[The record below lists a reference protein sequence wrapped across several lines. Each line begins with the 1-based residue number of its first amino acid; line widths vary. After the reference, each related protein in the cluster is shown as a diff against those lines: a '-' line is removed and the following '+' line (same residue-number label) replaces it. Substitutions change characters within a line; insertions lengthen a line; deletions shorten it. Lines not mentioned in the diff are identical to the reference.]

1 MFWGLNV
8 YGSDAFTIINTLD
21 DQPSKIMI
29 LHNVYSKSHS
39 ICRTNDLTRLIFIYN
54 VYVKTLSILLI
65 GDPLGQT
72 TLDSRLRYDSYS
84 PHHQLTMTASG
95 HHLRSGG
102 DSGTVLGHQN
112 INGSPCRSPGGVDNN
127 FTKIDSHNR

>member
-1 MFWGLNV
+1 MHIFIIISTLSYWIFDTEE
-8 YGSDAFTIINTLD
+8 YTIIFLFTL
-21 DQPSKIMI
+21 I
-29 LHNVYSKSHS
+29 L
-39 ICRTNDLTRLIFIYN
+39 
-54 VYVKTLSILLI
+54 

-72 TLDSRLRYDSYS
+72 TLDSRLRYDAYS

-102 DSGTVLGHQN
+102 DNGTGLGHQN
-112 INGSPCRSPGGVDNN
+112 INGSPCRSPGGVENN

>member
-1 MFWGLNV
+1 MHIFIIISTLNMS
-8 YGSDAFTIINTLD
+8 YWIFDTEEYTIIFLFTL
-21 DQPSKIMI
+21 I
-29 LHNVYSKSHS
+29 L
-39 ICRTNDLTRLIFIYN
+39 
-54 VYVKTLSILLI
+54 

-72 TLDSRLRYDSYS
+72 TLDSRLRYDAYS

-102 DSGTVLGHQN
+102 DNGTGLGHQN
-112 INGSPCRSPGGVDNN
+112 INGSPCRSPGGVENN

>member
-1 MFWGLNV
+1 
-8 YGSDAFTIINTLD
+8 
-21 DQPSKIMI
+21 MI
-29 LHNVYSKSHS
+29 P
-39 ICRTNDLTRLIFIYN
+39 IFINFILYQ
-54 VYVKTLSILLI
+54 YSRYELSKHFSPLVSIGSTTKALFLTSFFKFL

-72 TLDSRLRYDSYS
+72 TLDSRLRYDAYS

-102 DSGTVLGHQN
+102 DNGTGMGHQN
-112 INGSPCRSPGGVDNN
+112 INGSPCRSPGGVENS

>member
-1 MFWGLNV
+1 MFILNQIPYV
-8 YGSDAFTIINTLD
+8 ELKILLD
-21 DQPSKIMI
+21 F
-29 LHNVYSKSHS
+29 
-39 ICRTNDLTRLIFIYN
+39 FIYN

-127 FTKIDSHNR
+127 FTKIDSHNRLGKYYL

>member
-8 YGSDAFTIINTLD
+8 YGSDAFTITNTLD

-29 LHNVYSKSHS
+29 LHNVYSKSNS
-39 ICRTNDLTRLIFIYN
+39 ICRTKDLTRLIYN